1 MTHPPKP
8 SAPDAPAPPN
18 DPIDE
23 AVEESF
29 PASDP
34 PSWEPLH
41 SGTPE
46 PARPAERRPDESRA
60 DDRRG

>member
-1 MTHPPKP
+1 MDEKRDRPARPPEPP
-8 SAPDAPAPPN
+8 SRDEV
-18 DPIDE
+18 DE

-41 SGTPE
+41 SGTPG
-46 PARPAERRPDESRA
+46 ERKPDAGKER
-60 DDRRG
+60 DGE